1 MASVLGP
8 WDFSV
13 ECHCFLLVWEGFQ
26 GDKEPG
32 KYTTEYIVEGVDSEG
47 KVQGLYKTAK
57 ETKPRSFVLLRTI
70 EENSDFVELPTNF
83 EAPMWSAIYLL
94 TFFAPAH
101 SPAFDFE
108 PIVGTDLLSFRL
120 RQP

>member
-8 WDFSV
+8 WDSGI

-47 KVQGLYKTAK
+47 KVQGVYKTAK
-57 ETKPRSFVLLRTI
+57 EKKPPSFVLLRTI
-70 EENSDFVELPTNF
+70 EENSDFIELPTNF
-83 EAPMWSAIYLL
+83 EAPMWSAIYL
-94 TFFAPAH
+94 FF
-101 SPAFDFE
+101 
-108 PIVGTDLLSFRL
+108 LLL
-120 RQP
+120 LIHLLLALNQ